1 MKSCGVYKFKYKLK
15 KLLPYCAMKGWFLRI
30 RRVATLALPIGHFF
44 PDHHFSCRL
53 ASRQL
58 VVSYIC
64 ISLAAAE
71 VFLGGSEYKSCELE
85 CQFCPSRRTR
95 VRKIINH
102 RRRRRH
108 RTRAVAFYPLC
119 WPQPKSCLLIRS
131 CPVTIYQLMKNIP
144 CDYNMKDPCRH

>member
-1 MKSCGVYKFKYKLK
+1 MQTHKVFALLCNEGLVSKDPKSCDTCA
-15 KLLPYCAMKGWFLRI
+15 PYRS
-30 RRVATLALPIGHFF
+30 FF

-53 ASRQL
+53 LQSLAI

-64 ISLAAAE
+64 ISLAAE

-131 CPVTIYQLMKNIP
+131 CPVTIYQLIKIFLGT
-144 CDYNMKDPCRH
+144 KI